1 MVTIESLPGA
11 RTAAAGGRPQAG
23 LEFVEKLLPTKLTS
37 TETTER
43 NASMLLLLYP
53 RPAPSYRWSSW
64 LLVLAGRR
72 VGPQGVDDLPAVAC
86 VHELEVLDVD
96 GRANGRVR
104 DRAVQVLNLDLDA
117 TVARVFALALTACRG
132 LDHLQCRERCQP
144 FGVGGP
150 LAERPLGQL
159 WVQRARCVRRRR

>member
-1 MVTIESLPGA
+1 LAHKALTIFQPW
-11 RTAAAGGRPQAG
+11 R
-23 LEFVEKLLPTKLTS
+23 
-37 TETTER
+37 
-43 NASMLLLLYP
+43 
-53 RPAPSYRWSSW
+53 
-64 LLVLAGRR
+64 
-72 VGPQGVDDLPAVAC
+72 

-117 TVARVFALALTACRG
+117 TVARVFALALAACRG

-150 LAERPLGQL
+150 LVERPLGQL
-159 WVQRARCVRRRR
+159 WVQRALDACGVAVEPSLLVVQGSAHDGGPVVG